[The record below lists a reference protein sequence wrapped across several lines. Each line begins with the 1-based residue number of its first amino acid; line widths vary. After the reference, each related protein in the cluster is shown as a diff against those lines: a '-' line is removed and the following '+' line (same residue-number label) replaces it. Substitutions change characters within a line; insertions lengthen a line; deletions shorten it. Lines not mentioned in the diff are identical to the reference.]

1 MHHPHRVFS
10 LEKKRFGQTF
20 DATFY
25 VIAYVIAAQLRFVTG
40 SGIRK
45 RVTRERREPETRAD
59 VQNGRVTE
67 KT

>member
-20 DATFY
+20 DATFD
-25 VIAYVIAAQLRFVTG
+25 VIAAQLRFVTG

-45 RVTRERREPETRAD
+45 RVTRERREPETRVD